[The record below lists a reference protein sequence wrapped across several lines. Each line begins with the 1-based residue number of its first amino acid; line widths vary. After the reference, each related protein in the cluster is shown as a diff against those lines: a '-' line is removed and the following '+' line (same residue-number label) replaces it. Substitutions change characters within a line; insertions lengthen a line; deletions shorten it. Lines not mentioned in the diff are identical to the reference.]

1 MHTFIKHFT
10 RNLNARTALAV
21 LLGNVITGVG
31 VAILRFSMMGNDPY
45 TASTLAISGGLGIG
59 LGNYQLLL
67 NLVLLIIQLLFGRK
81 YLGFGTVINMCF
93 LGYIVQ
99 FVSFLLSS
107 VFGSLEGRLMILKF
121 LIMLVSLVVI
131 SFGLAMYQ
139 TADLGVAP
147 YDYLAL
153 GMTEHLPTPF
163 FVNRVITD
171 GACVLLIVAAV
182 VTGLIDWSGSNLG
195 IGTIIC
201 AFGLGPVINLFM
213 PWNKKW
219 IKKENQ
225 NHR

>member
-10 RNLNARTALAV
+10 GNLNGRTALAV
-21 LLGNVITGVG
+21 LLGNVITGIG

-81 YLGFGTVINMCF
+81 YLGFGTIINMCF

-99 FVSFLLSS
+99 FVSFVLRT
-107 VFGSLEGRLMILKF
+107 VFGSLEGQMLVVKLV
-121 LIMLVSLVVI
+121 IMLVSLVVI

-147 YDYLAL
+147 YDFLAL
-153 GMTEHLPTPF
+153 GMTEHLPTPY

-171 GACVLLIVAAV
+171 GACVLLIIAAV
-182 VTGLIDWSGSNLG
+182 LTGLIDWSGSNLG

-219 IKKENQ
+219 IMKESK
-225 NHR
+225 

>member
-1 MHTFIKHFT
+1 MNIFIKHFT
-10 RNLNARTALAV
+10 GNLNLRTALAV
-21 LLGNVITGVG
+21 LLGNVITGTG

-59 LGNYQLLL
+59 LGNYQLML

-81 YLGFGTVINMCF
+81 YLGFGTIINMCF

-99 FVSFLLSS
+99 FVSFALSTL
-107 VFGSLEGRLMILKF
+107 FGSMTGQALIFKL
-121 LIMLVSLVVI
+121 LIMLISLVVI

-147 YDYLAL
+147 YDFLAL
-153 GMTEHLPTPF
+153 GMTEHLPTPY

-171 GACVLLIVAAV
+171 GACVLLIVIAV
-182 VTGLIDWSGSNLG
+182 FTGLIDWSGSNLG

-201 AFGLGPVINLFM
+201 AFGLGPFINLFM
-213 PWNKKW
+213 PWNRKW
-219 IKKENQ
+219 ILKENK
-225 NHR
+225 